1 MDSTRVAML
10 VPAPLEM
17 VAGGH
22 IYDHRIAAGLRAAG
36 CQVTMAAVAGRHPL
50 PDAAAEASAQAIW
63 AALPDDAIPV
73 IDGSALPA
81 FAPLGEA
88 LARRAVGLIHHPVSM
103 ETGLS
108 TEDAGFLGAIERRM
122 LPALRRIVVTSPET
136 ASTLTAAFGVEAARV
151 SVVMPGTEAAPRSV
165 GSGGPGCAILSIGTL
180 LPRKGHEVLLRAL
193 ARLFDLDWHLTI
205 AGEARDRRYAAMLRA
220 LVEELGLGR
229 RVGFVGVML
238 GAPLEA
244 LWLGADVFAL
254 ATQYEGY
261 GMAIAEALKRGLPVA
276 VTASANAGG
285 AAGALVT
292 PEAGAVCEVG
302 DVAQLSKALRHLIF
316 DVALRRDMAAAAWA
330 VGQGLPDWAT
340 QARMFAGVLRG

>member
-73 IDGSALPA
+73 IDGSAVPA

-108 TEDAGFLGAIERRM
+108 TEDAGFLGAIERRILPM
-122 LPALRRIVVTSPET
+122 LGRIVVTSPET
-136 ASTLTAAFGVEAARV
+136 ASALTAAFGVEAARV
-151 SVVMPGTEAAPRSV
+151 SVVVPGTEAAPRSV

-205 AGEARDRRYAAMLRA
+205 AGEARDLTTEEAAKLIGVSRPTLIRLLDSGAIPYRRTNGDQGHRRISRRAVLDHLRVDLARRRQALDELAA
-220 LVEELGLGR
+220 
-229 RVGFVGVML
+229 
-238 GAPLEA
+238 
-244 LWLGADVFAL
+244 D
-254 ATQYEGY
+254 
-261 GMAIAEALKRGLPVA
+261 AEAFGF
-276 VTASANAGG
+276 
-285 AAGALVT
+285 
-292 PEAGAVCEVG
+292 
-302 DVAQLSKALRHLIF
+302 F
-316 DVALRRDMAAAAWA
+316 DE
-330 VGQGLPDWAT
+330 
-340 QARMFAGVLRG
+340 